1 MAAKERSLIPVLP
14 DDSTLSR
21 SYWMVWHESL
31 KNSRRV
37 QVVVEFLNQLV
48 KESADRF

>member
-1 MAAKERSLIPVLP
+1 MAVRDKSLIPVLP

-37 QVVVEFLNQLV
+37 QVVVEFLTQAV
-48 KESADRF
+48 KASAERF